1 MSLGGDRDTYRY
13 NPLANASLHSGSM
26 KSSFGKASSKYKQVN
41 AKTSFNKNSSDFKKE
56 KDNSSGHQL
65 ASIAEDTEVIRE
77 SDLLARMESVDEDS
91 FVNTDGIN

>member
-1 MSLGGDRDTYRY
+1 
-13 NPLANASLHSGSM
+13 M

-41 AKTSFNKNSSDFKKE
+41 AKTSFNKNSSDYKKE

-65 ASIAEDTEVIRE
+65 ASIAEDTEGIRE